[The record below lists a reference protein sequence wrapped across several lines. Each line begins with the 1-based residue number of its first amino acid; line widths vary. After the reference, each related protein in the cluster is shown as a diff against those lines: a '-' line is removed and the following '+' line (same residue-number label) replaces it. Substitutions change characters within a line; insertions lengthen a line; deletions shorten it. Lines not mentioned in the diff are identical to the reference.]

1 MNINS
6 RPLSLNMLANVDKFA
21 GRLGCLEV
29 RLPWLPRLPR
39 RDAFGRRIRGRL
51 PWLPRLP
58 RKMPS
63 GGGFEGD
70 FLGCLERCLRAAN
83 SREITLVAEVALKDA
98 FGRRIRG
105 RLFWPPGRLEVTGNI
120 IDRNNVEHRRYHL
133 RPGHRPRN
141 RRHSHHP
148 HERKRL
154 LPDCR

>member
-6 RPLSLNMLANVDKFA
+6 RLLSLNMLANVDKFA

-29 RLPWLPRLPR
+29 RLPWLPWLPR
-39 RDAFGRRIRGRL
+39 RDAFGRRIRGSF
-51 PWLPRLP
+51 PWLSRLP

-70 FLGCLERCLRAAN
+70 YFGCLEMMP
-83 SREITLVAEVALKDA
+83 SDGEFAE
-98 FGRRIRG
+98 G
-105 RLFWPPGRLEVTGNI
+105 RLFWAPGRLEVTGNI